1 MSSSGN
7 LNMISQIITTGQAID
22 NMELNNAVVNFAK
35 AKNDSASRSAIK
47 SYHKYWKYS
56 LLLWIVLISV
66 LFVGIFIINKQYEKL
81 NNPGNIKYNE
91 VVTGY
96 VNNKTGMVDYIY
108 MGFKH
113 YPISKATWIS
123 NLNLKNKT
131 SINIYLNNNSEPI
144 YMSKFYNKYTAL
156 FIFIPLIIILLIIGI
171 ISINK
176 LAAKKFAD
184 YKNWFIYNVLPISD
198 DPNFES
204 LVEKLEYRKM
214 NFSTK
219 DLNTKESKDLKK
231 ANKTQIICGVAFL
244 IEGLLFIFVNTFLL
258 GNYFEHGLNFF
269 AHVILIILILPF
281 VIIGVNADH
290 KARTLK
296 GIVAE
301 QNYRRIYNE
310 GNSNK

>member
-7 LNMISQIITTGQAID
+7 LNIVSQIIVAGQAID
-22 NMELNNAVVNFAK
+22 NVELNNAVINFAK
-35 AKNDSASRSAIK
+35 EKNDNASRSAIR
-47 SYHKYWKYS
+47 SYHKYWQYS
-56 LLLWIVLISV
+56 LLLWIVLIIM
-66 LFVGIFIINKQYEKL
+66 LFAGIFIINKRYEKL

-113 YPISKATWIS
+113 YPISKASWIS

-131 SINIYLNNNSEPI
+131 SINIYLNTNSEPI

-156 FIFIPLIIILLIIGI
+156 FIFIPSLIVLLIIGI

-176 LAAKKFAD
+176 LSAKKFAD

-204 LVEKLEYRKM
+204 LVEKLEYRKL

-219 DLNTKESKDLKK
+219 DLNTMESKALQK
-231 ANKTQIICGVAFL
+231 ANKTQIICGIAL
-244 IEGLLFIFVNTFLL
+244 IIEVLLISFVSTFLL
-258 GNYFEHGLNFF
+258 GEYFIHGLSLFDY
-269 AHVILIILILPF
+269 AIVIILTLPF
-281 VIIGVNADH
+281 IIIGVNADH
-290 KARTLK
+290 KARALR

-310 GNSNK
+310 AKNNS